1 MLYIWSV
8 KILKRWISL
17 HAQPFDHQ
25 AQLYSFDLLLKSFG
39 LAKLRKIIVCNS
51 SRYVESIMVE
61 VNHH

>member
-17 HAQPFDHQ
+17 HAQAFDHQ
-25 AQLYSFDLLLKSFG
+25 AQIYSFDLLLKSFG
-39 LAKLRKIIVCNS
+39 FVKLRKIIVCNS